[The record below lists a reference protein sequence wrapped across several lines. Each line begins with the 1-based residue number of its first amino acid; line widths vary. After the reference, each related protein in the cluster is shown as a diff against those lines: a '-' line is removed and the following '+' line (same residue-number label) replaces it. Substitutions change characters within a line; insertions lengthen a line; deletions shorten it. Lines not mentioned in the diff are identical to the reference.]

1 MKNTKKVRDR
11 LGRGRYCSTYT
22 YAMLSIAGILSFLLV
37 WELLIGFN
45 VISGRYLAKPTE
57 LVVLFARK
65 FYDVSPDG
73 ALLPQS
79 MWASLQVSLT
89 GLCLAIL
96 VGVPLAFVWDGSR
109 RWTGW

>member
-57 LVVLFARK
+57 LVVLFMTCRRT
-65 FYDVSPDG
+65 VRCCLSPCG
-73 ALLPQS
+73 R
-79 MWASLQVSLT
+79 ASRF
-89 GLCLAIL
+89 
-96 VGVPLAFVWDGSR
+96 P
-109 RWTGW
+109 